1 MVKEKLEV
9 PIYSYTLWLIKL
21 SFEDYK
27 LKKKLTSKEIGLR
40 SKTIDLD
47 EETCKEIDENIKGE
61 YYNGAITCHRGGQRK
76 IVVFFYP
83 NDDEE
88 REVEIYDHEKRHVED
103 DILNFLNVDDA
114 EAAAYLAGY
123 LGKIFCRFKNKKK

>member
-9 PIYSYTLWLIKL
+9 PIYGYTLWLIKL
-21 SFEDYK
+21 SFKDYK
-27 LKKKLTSKEIGLR
+27 LKKKLTSKKIGLR

-47 EETCKEIDENIKGE
+47 DETCKEIDENINNE
-61 YYNGAITCHRGGQRK
+61 EYNGAITCHRESQRK

-83 NDDEE
+83 IDEE
-88 REVEIYDHEKRHVED
+88 EKTIEIYDHEKRHVED
-103 DILNFLNVDDA
+103 NILNFLNVDDA

-123 LGKIFCRFKNKKK
+123 LGKVFWRFKNKK